1 MGTLTLYAIKSSLTL
16 ALLYLPYSLLLRR
29 DTSFRLNRA
38 VLLAIVLVALIV
50 PSLDLHIWDNRAVAA
65 FEPQQGALRQITL
78 PTFVVGADS
87 LRASDHEGEG
97 RGKDLL
103 VLLYIIGMLACLA
116 WKTIG
121 LARIVRLI
129 PRGCLWTDKTEDG
142 ITIYCHPGQVAPFS
156 WMRSIVVDEE
166 NAESDSPVLLHEL
179 THVRLGHSWDALFV
193 SLAEAFQWFNP
204 CVWML
209 DASLRE
215 VHEYEAD
222 DAVLRRGI
230 SAREYQLLLIKKA
243 VAGSRYPMVNGFNHS
258 LLKNRITMM
267 TKQKTSP
274 WARLKA
280 LYAVPL
286 TFVAIG
292 AFASQQFTIKAEIPA
307 NPQSEETEVTDAT
320 PIHIKPGTLR
330 LVVDGKEMTEKE
342 VVEAVKALQGKKID
356 VAYMES
362 KDLAVVEVKTSDP
375 DDKVYDKPEVLPE
388 FPGGTDKFWEWLR
401 KEVKY
406 PKEALEY
413 GVEGR
418 VYIEFVVEKNGEISN
433 MKEIA
438 GPDSERGIVVT
449 AYKAKDDSP
458 EEVKK
463 ENESKGRKALQE
475 EALRVAKAMP
485 NWTPGRDK
493 GKAVRTKFVLPIVFR
508 LS

>member
-1 MGTLTLYAIKSSLTL
+1 
-16 ALLYLPYSLLLRR
+16 
-29 DTSFRLNRA
+29 
-38 VLLAIVLVALIV
+38 
-50 PSLDLHIWDNRAVAA
+50 
-65 FEPQQGALRQITL
+65 
-78 PTFVVGADS
+78 
-87 LRASDHEGEG
+87 
-97 RGKDLL
+97 
-103 VLLYIIGMLACLA
+103 
-116 WKTIG
+116 
-121 LARIVRLI
+121 
-129 PRGCLWTDKTEDG
+129 
-142 ITIYCHPGQVAPFS
+142 
-156 WMRSIVVDEE
+156 
-166 NAESDSPVLLHEL
+166 
-179 THVRLGHSWDALFV
+179 
-193 SLAEAFQWFNP
+193 
-204 CVWML
+204 
-209 DASLRE
+209 
-215 VHEYEAD
+215 
-222 DAVLRRGI
+222 
-230 SAREYQLLLIKKA
+230 
-243 VAGSRYPMVNGFNHS
+243 
-258 LLKNRITMM
+258 
-267 TKQKTSP
+267 
-274 WARLKA
+274 
-280 LYAVPL
+280 
-286 TFVAIG
+286 
-292 AFASQQFTIKAEIPA
+292 
-307 NPQSEETEVTDAT
+307 
-320 PIHIKPGTLR
+320 
-330 LVVDGKEMTEKE
+330 MTEKE